1 VSAEITDA
9 DLVVLAR
16 DGDPAAFRLLVERH
30 QPMVRARARSLC
42 ANPSDV
48 DDVAQESFMQAFI
61 ALDRLRDP
69 ERFAGWLA
77 AIVLN
82 VCRAQYRRAQPVLL
96 PDWPESLHPASA
108 DGPPSAEDLDRHD
121 VLRAAIAGL
130 PDGQRRAVA
139 LHYYAGMP
147 AGQFA
152 GQPGAAR
159 VSLHKARGR
168 LRAYITEHR
177 PDLSPVARRTH
188 MTTVRVT
195 RLESRIPPGP
205 VPDASP
211 THVIVLTDAGGHR
224 ELAVWLPGGDSH
236 RFAGLFDPQD
246 PVTGHAVIA
255 PPGTRQPGTANE
267 LTARLLSAAGAQVT
281 SVDIDELGPEVT
293 GARIELASREGT
305 RHVLARLPEG
315 IAVAITAGVPIRV
328 ADVLMDRL
336 AAPAPGDT
344 APGPMPEQ
352 TARDLGPGLRPR
364 YEPRNMTFADGL
376 ARWVLGGTFSQHASQ
391 AHWADYTCAA
401 QDGAAALS
409 ATVPEPAGFAFLG
422 QKIYADDYLGHTI
435 VFRSRARA
443 HDTSSAGLFV
453 RVREP
458 LDVRSPVTSAAA
470 LADPSNHVR
479 IVPAD
484 SAWSEHEITVQ
495 IPADASSIVFG
506 IFLAGPGRVEL
517 TDPRFVDAA

>member
-1 VSAEITDA
+1 VSAEIPDA
-9 DLVVLAR
+9 DLVALAC

-42 ANPSDV
+42 GNPSDV
-48 DDVAQESFMQAFI
+48 DDVMQESFLQAFT
-61 ALDRLRDP
+61 ALDRLHDP

-82 VCRAQYRRAQPVLL
+82 VSRAQYRRARPALL

-121 VLRAAIAGL
+121 TLRSAIAGL
-130 PDGQRRAVA
+130 PAGQRRAIA
-139 LHYYAGMP
+139 LHYYAGVP
-147 AGQFA
+147 AGQLA
-152 GQPGAAR
+152 GQPGTAR
-159 VSLHKARGR
+159 VSLHKARNS
-168 LRAYITEHR
+168 LRAYLTEHR
-177 PDLSPVARRTH
+177 PDLIPVARRTN

-195 RLESRIPPGP
+195 RMESRIPLGP

-211 THVIVLTDAGGHR
+211 THLIVLADAAGRR
-224 ELAVWLPGGDSH
+224 ELAVWLLGGDSH
-236 RFAGLFDPQD
+236 RFADLFEPPD
-246 PVTGHAVIA
+246 PVTGRAVVARPEI
-255 PPGTRQPGTANE
+255 RQPGTADE
-267 LTARLLSAAGAQVT
+267 LTDRLLRAAGAQVT

-293 GARIELASREGT
+293 GARIELASHEGT

-344 APGPMPEQ
+344 EPGPMPEQ
-352 TARDLGPGLRPR
+352 TARDLSPGPRPR

-376 ARWVLGGTFSQHASQ
+376 DRWVLGGTFSQHASQ

-401 QDGAAALS
+401 EDGAAALS

-422 QKIYADDYLGHTI
+422 QEIYADDYLGHTI
-435 VFRSRARA
+435 AFHGRVRA
-443 HDTSSAGLFV
+443 HDTQNAGLFM
-453 RVREP
+453 RVRDP
-458 LDVRSPVTSAAA
+458 LDVRSPVTPAAA
-470 LADPSNHVR
+470 LADPGNHVR
-479 IVPAD
+479 IVPAG
-484 SAWSEHEITVQ
+484 SAWSEHEITVE

-517 TDPRFVDAA
+517 TDPRFLDA

>member
-1 VSAEITDA
+1 VSAEIPDA
-9 DLVVLAR
+9 DLVALAC
-16 DGDPAAFRLLVERH
+16 DGDPAAFRLLVERY

-42 ANPSDV
+42 GNPSDV
-48 DDVAQESFMQAFI
+48 DDVMQESFLQAFT
-61 ALDRLRDP
+61 ALDRLREP

-82 VCRAQYRRAQPVLL
+82 VCRAQYRRARPALL

-108 DGPPSAEDLDRHD
+108 DGAPSAEDLDRHD
-121 VLRAAIAGL
+121 ALRAAIVGL
-130 PDGQRRAVA
+130 PAGQRRAVA
-139 LHYYAGMP
+139 LHYYAGVP
-147 AGQFA
+147 AGQLA
-152 GQPGAAR
+152 GLPGTAR
-159 VSLHKARGR
+159 VSLHKARNS
-168 LRAYITEHR
+168 LRAYLTEHR
-177 PDLSPVARRTH
+177 PDLIPVTRRTN
-188 MTTVRVT
+188 MAIVRVT
-195 RLESRIPPGP
+195 RMESRIPLGP

-211 THVIVLTDAGGHR
+211 THVIVLADAAGRR
-224 ELAVWLPGGDSH
+224 ELPVWLLGGDSH
-236 RFAGLFDPQD
+236 RFADLFDPPD
-246 PVTGHAVIA
+246 PVTGRAVVARPEI
-255 PPGTRQPGTANE
+255 RQPGTADE
-267 LTARLLSAAGAQVT
+267 LTGRLLRAAGAQVT

-293 GARIELASREGT
+293 GARIELASPEGT

-344 APGPMPEQ
+344 EPGPMPGQ

-376 ARWVLGGTFSQHASQ
+376 DRWVLGGTFSQHASQ

-422 QKIYADDYLGHTI
+422 QEIYADDYVGRTI
-435 VFRSRARA
+435 VFHGRVRAC
-443 HDTSSAGLFV
+443 DTRSAGLFV

-458 LDVRSPVTSAAA
+458 LDVRSPVTPAAA

-479 IVPAD
+479 IVPAS
-484 SAWSEHEITVQ
+484 SAWSEHEITVE

-517 TDPRFVDAA
+517 TDPRFLDA

>member
-1 VSAEITDA
+1 MSAGITDA

-16 DGDPAAFRLLVERH
+16 DGDPVAFRLLVDRH

-42 ANPSDV
+42 GNHSDV
-48 DDVAQESFMQAFI
+48 DDVLQESFLQAFI

-69 ERFAGWLA
+69 ERFAAWLA

-82 VCRAQYRRAQPVLL
+82 VSRAQYRHAQPTLL

-108 DGPPSAEDLDRHD
+108 DGLPSAEDLDRSD
-121 VLRAAIAGL
+121 ALRAAIADL
-130 PDGQRRAVA
+130 PGGQRRAVT
-139 LHYYAGMP
+139 LHYYAGLP
-147 AGQFA
+147 AAQIA

-159 VSLHKARGR
+159 VSLHKARAR

-177 PDLSPVARRTH
+177 PDLIPVARSTH

-195 RLESRIPPGP
+195 RMESRIPPGP

-211 THVIVLTDAGGHR
+211 THVIVLADAGGRR
-224 ELAVWLPGGDSH
+224 ELAVWLLGGDSH
-236 RFAGLFDPQD
+236 RFAGLFGPPD
-246 PVTGHAVIA
+246 PVTGRAA
-255 PPGTRQPGTANE
+255 PAPLGTGQPGTANE
-267 LTARLLSAAGAQVT
+267 LTARLLSAVGAQVT
-281 SVDIDELGPEVT
+281 SVHIDELGPEVT
-293 GARIELASREGT
+293 GARIELASHGGT

-336 AAPAPGDT
+336 AAPAPGD
-344 APGPMPEQ
+344 AGPGPMPEQ
-352 TARDLGPGLRPR
+352 TARDLGPWPRPR

-376 ARWVLGGTFSQHASQ
+376 DRWVLGGTFSQHASQ
-391 AHWADYTCAA
+391 PHWADYTCAA
-401 QDGAAALS
+401 QDGAAVLS

-422 QKIYADDYLGHTI
+422 QEIYADNYLGRTM
-435 VFRSRARA
+435 VFRSRVRA
-443 HDTSSAGLFV
+443 HGSQNAGLFM

-458 LDVRSPVTSAAA
+458 LDVRSPVTPEAA
-470 LADPSNHVR
+470 LADPNNHVR
-479 IVPAD
+479 IVPVG
-484 SAWSEHEITVQ
+484 SAWSEHEVTVE

-517 TDPRFVDAA
+517 TDPRFLDA

>member
-16 DGDPAAFRLLVERH
+16 DGDPVAFRLLVERH

-42 ANPSDV
+42 GNPSDV
-48 DDVAQESFMQAFI
+48 DDVMQESFLQAFI

-69 ERFAGWLA
+69 ERFAAWLA

-82 VCRAQYRRAQPVLL
+82 VCRAQYRRVQPVLL

-108 DGPPSAEDLDRHD
+108 DGPPSAEDLDRSGA
-121 VLRAAIAGL
+121 LRAAIAGL
-130 PDGQRRAVA
+130 PGGQRRAVA
-139 LHYYAGMP
+139 LHYYAGLP
-147 AGQFA
+147 AGQIA

-159 VSLHKARGR
+159 VSLHKGRAR
-168 LRAYITEHR
+168 LRSYITEHR
-177 PDLSPVARRTH
+177 PDLIPVARRTH

-195 RLESRIPPGP
+195 RMESRVPPGP

-211 THVIVLTDAGGHR
+211 THVIVLADAAGHR
-224 ELAVWLPGGDSH
+224 ELAVWLLGGDSH
-236 RFAGLFDPQD
+236 RFADLFNPPD
-246 PVTGHAVIA
+246 PVTGRAA
-255 PPGTRQPGTANE
+255 TARPGTRQPGTANE

-281 SVDIDELGPEVT
+281 GVDIDELGPEVT
-293 GARIELASREGT
+293 GARIELASHEGT

-315 IAVAITAGVPIRV
+315 IAVAVTAGVPIRV

-344 APGPMPEQ
+344 EPGPMPEQ
-352 TARDLGPGLRPR
+352 TARDLSPGPRPR
-364 YEPRNMTFADGL
+364 YEPRNMAFADGL
-376 ARWVLGGTFSQHASQ
+376 DRWVLGGTFSQHASQ

-401 QDGAAALS
+401 EDGAAALS
-409 ATVPEPAGFAFLG
+409 ATVPEPAGFAFLR
-422 QKIYADDYLGHTI
+422 QEIYADDYLGHTI
-435 VFRSRARA
+435 VFSGRVRAN
-443 HDTSSAGLFV
+443 DTQNAGLFM
-453 RVREP
+453 RVRNP
-458 LDVRSPVTSAAA
+458 LDVRSPVTPAAV

-479 IVPAD
+479 IVPAS
-484 SAWSEHEITVQ
+484 SAWSEHEITVE
-495 IPADASSIVFG
+495 IPDDASSIVFG

-517 TDPRFVDAA
+517 TDPRFLDA